1 MIGDRMEKEG
11 FFFSRQK
18 SWYSIFV
25 KAIKRSRLSETHQQ
39 IMLLKVNMN
48 TFEITLFCV
57 SFFYIGMYVLQEA
70 LNKFSVLD

>member
-1 MIGDRMEKEG
+1 MIGDSKEREG
-11 FFFSRQK
+11 FLFSRQK

-25 KAIKRSRLSETHQQ
+25 KAIKRLRLSETHQQ

-48 TFEITLFCV
+48 TFEITLVVFFC
-57 SFFYIGMYVLQEA
+57 IGMYVLQEA

>member
-1 MIGDRMEKEG
+1 MIGDSMEKEG

-57 SFFYIGMYVLQEA
+57 
-70 LNKFSVLD
+70 